1 MSSRYGGR
9 GGSTWK
15 PSGNVSGTDWFTT
28 DGATQKRKTRKPRKP
43 KGKGPTSAD
52 WKKIP
57 TIKAK
62 PKISL
67 TATKADRI
75 SPSSSAPKGPGALR
89 RIGGRG
95 VQAGAITAVGFLGS
109 KLDKADMYA
118 LRKSQRYLKANPMVG
133 SPELGG
139 DNPKKGYMGRAT
151 WKANTRRAIEDMNKF
166 DNRPSVPLSNAGS
179 NAPVSTR
186 PQRPASS
193 PVAKSKFEQKIEA
206 AIGRFTPRKAA
217 TPKPAASKPL
227 ATRTVSTHPVDK
239 LQKGKSQT
247 RIAFEKKFAA
257 ERKKQG
263 AGGTFKFTNPVTGK
277 TGTYTTDYK
286 KPNKPKQKK
295 NRGPINLLKKR

>member
-43 KGKGPTSAD
+43 KGKGP
-52 WKKIP
+52 
-57 TIKAK
+57 AK
-62 PKISL
+62 PKTSL
-67 TATKADRI
+67 TANKADRI
-75 SPSSSAPKGPGALR
+75 SPQTPKGPGALR

-95 VQAGAITAVGFLGS
+95 IQAGAITAVGYLGS
-109 KLDKADMYA
+109 QLDKAEMYA
-118 LRKSQRYLKANPMVG
+118 LRKSQRYLKANPMG

-151 WKANTRRAIEDMNKF
+151 WKANTRRALADMNKF

-179 NAPVSTR
+179 NAPVSVR

-193 PVAKSKFEQKIEA
+193 PVAKSKFEQIM
-206 AIGRFTPRKAA
+206 PA
-217 TPKPAASKPL
+217 TMQRLNAPKPAASKPL

-239 LQKGKSQT
+239 LQTGKSQT
-247 RIAFEKKFAA
+247 RIAFDKKFAA

-263 AGGTFKFTNPVTGK
+263 PGGTFKFKNPVTGK

-295 NRGPINLLKKR
+295 KRPINLLKKR